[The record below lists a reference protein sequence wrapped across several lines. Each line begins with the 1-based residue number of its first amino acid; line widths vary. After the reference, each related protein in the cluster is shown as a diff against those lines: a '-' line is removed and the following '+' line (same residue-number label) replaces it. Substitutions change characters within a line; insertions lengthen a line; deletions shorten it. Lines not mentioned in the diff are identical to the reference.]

1 MVAKTQAGM
10 NNFTHPDSYRG
21 DSYRGD
27 SYRGDSYRGH
37 LTTKKSRHFI
47 NMKRFLLILILAA
60 LFAAESTAQR
70 FEGGLLAGFNGTQVE
85 GDRYKGYHKPGLLG
99 GVFVQTDLAPAVF
112 AAMELKYSQKGA
124 RSRPKIVRDSDGQ
137 PVVITDPSDP
147 GMQKY
152 IMRLGYA
159 ELPVYAGFRT
169 SETVSVIGGV
179 SFGYLLHS
187 GEYDDYGKFPQE
199 SEQAFNSLDVQP
211 FVGFQFDFLDNLKL
225 DLRLAYSV
233 LPIRGKPLES
243 YYWISSQFNNVISM
257 GIYYRLDR

>member
-1 MVAKTQAGM
+1 M
-10 NNFTHPDSYRG
+10 
-21 DSYRGD
+21 
-27 SYRGDSYRGH
+27 
-37 LTTKKSRHFI
+37 KK
-47 NMKRFLLILILAA
+47 FLLILIISAG
-60 LFAAESTAQR
+60 FAATGYAQR

-85 GDRYKGYHKPGLLG
+85 GDRYKGYHKPGLLA

-112 AAMELKYSQKGA
+112 GAMELKYSQKGA
-124 RSRPKIVRDSDGQ
+124 RSRTKLIPNNDGQ
-137 PVVITDPSDP
+137 QVVVTDPLDP
-147 GMQKY
+147 NMQKY

-159 ELPVYAGFRT
+159 EMPVYAGFRT
-169 SETVSVIGGV
+169 SESVSVIGGV

-199 SEQAFNSLDVQP
+199 SEQAFNALDIQP
-211 FVGFQFDFLDNLKL
+211 FIGFQFDFLDNLKL

-233 LPIRGKPLES
+233 LPIRGDPLES